1 MRTKEVPT
9 KEFIKNYLRQSIILL
24 QQDTTPRSF
33 TPNLSFSKALGKL
46 MMSDPTFTVF
56 FYSSEMI

>member
-46 MMSDPTFTVF
+46 MMSDPTFSF
-56 FYSSEMI
+56 FFIQVRS